1 MSRRQRL
8 RQRSFTHTPTTER
21 GYTLWAE
28 AEVHHTA
35 EADIPEADPSGA
47 APEEDSAEAAE
58 DREVPDSVAPDQA
71 VPGLADRVREVRD
84 SAGRILADRISEVH
98 GSEVPAGEAPSIPE
112 AAGAVPADGAED
124 ADVP

>member
-8 RQRSFTHTPTTER
+8 RQSSFTHTPTTER

-58 DREVPDSVAPDQA
+58 DREVPGSADPDQA
-71 VPGLADRVREVRD
+71 VPDLAVRVREVRD
-84 SAGRILADRISEVH
+84 SEGRISAVQDLAGH
-98 GSEVPAGEAPSIPE
+98 GSEVPAGEVPFSPE
-112 AAGAVPADGAED
+112 GAGAGPADGAED
-124 ADVP
+124 ADAP

>member
-1 MSRRQRL
+1 MRNFLLPRHPGQRL
-8 RQRSFTHTPTTER
+8 KSFYSHTYTER

-35 EADIPEADPSGA
+35 EADIPEADPSAA

-58 DREVPDSVAPDQA
+58 DREVPGSADPDQA
-71 VPGLADRVREVRD
+71 ARGRAVLGSEA
-84 SAGRILADRISEVH
+84 RILADRISEVH

-112 AAGAVPADGAED
+112 AAGAVQADGAED